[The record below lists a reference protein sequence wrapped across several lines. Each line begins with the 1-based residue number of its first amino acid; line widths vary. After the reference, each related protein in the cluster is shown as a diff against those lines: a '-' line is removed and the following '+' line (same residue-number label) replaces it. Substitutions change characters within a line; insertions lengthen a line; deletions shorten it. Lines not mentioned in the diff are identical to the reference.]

1 MDSIVKQTIML
12 ADKSGLRK
20 RDSLITPI
28 KEIKPKSDS
37 EVQKMMARFGVGV
50 KKQSVD
56 NK

>member
-1 MDSIVKQTIML
+1 ML

-37 EVQKMMARFGVGV
+37 EVQKMMARFGIGI
-50 KKQSVD
+50 KKRAD
-56 NK
+56 IDKK